1 MKINVVLL
9 GQYRLAATA
18 HEFVM
23 ELPHEAT
30 AEVAVSLMRIG
41 GNHAIIP
48 ARPVVAINHIQG
60 TLDQILRDGDEL
72 ALLPPVAGG

>member
-9 GQYRLAATA
+9 GQYRLAAATS
-18 HEFVM
+18 EIEL
-23 ELPHEAT
+23 ELPPDAT
-30 AEVAVSLMRIG
+30 AEVAVSMVRSG

-48 ARPVVAINHIQG
+48 ARPVVAINHVHG
-60 TLDQILRDGDEL
+60 SLDQILNEGDEL

>member
-9 GQYRLAATA
+9 GQYRLAAETS
-18 HEFVM
+18 EITL
-23 ELPHEAT
+23 ELPPAAT
-30 AEVAVSLMRIG
+30 AEVAVSMVRSG

-48 ARPVVAINHIQG
+48 SRPVVAINHIQG
-60 TLDQILRDGDEL
+60 SLDQILQEGDEL

>member
-18 HEFVM
+18 NEFVL
-23 ELPHEAT
+23 ELPRDAT
-30 AEVAVSLMRIG
+30 AEVAVSILRRG

-48 ARPVVAINHIQG
+48 ARPVIAINHIQG
-60 TLDQILRDGDEL
+60 SLDQILRDGDEL